1 MTDKPIDQKTQYVI
15 TGIIAILI
23 SLGGAGLNGTFNESA
38 DALANYYICDVT
50 QDIGEYA
57 RLSSTLY
64 TAYPNEFD
72 SKGYDRCT
80 DGTNKGTWY
89 GLLAYAE
96 ANGLDLNDLIDTTE
110 PVDPVDPIDPVVP
123 SGEGEQY
130 ECSNSGCVLI

>member
-1 MTDKPIDQKTQYVI
+1 MADKPINQKTQYVI

-38 DALANYYICDVT
+38 DALADYYICDVT

-96 ANGLDLNDLIDTTE
+96 ANGLNLDDLIDPNE
-110 PVDPVDPIDPVVP
+110 PEETPVVP
-123 SGEGEQY
+123 EVPGATGTQY
-130 ECSNSGCVLI
+130 ECNQVECIEI